1 MQCVTLCVPRW
12 EIVNVPPGSTTIL
25 LEFSVEIKCVSCD
38 KYPNNEKNQYKEI
51 CIFIFTIVNMISL
64 LALDAGG
71 ITIHVAAKAVTANV
85 ARIPEKANQNLDFC
99 HNR

>member
-1 MQCVTLCVPRW
+1 MFHV
-12 EIVNVPPGSTTIL
+12 INVQIMRQ
-25 LEFSVEIKCVSCD
+25 E
-38 KYPNNEKNQYKEI
+38 YKEI
-51 CIFIFTIVNMISL
+51 CIFIFTIVNMILL

-71 ITIHVAAKAVTANV
+71 ITIHVAAKAVTANA